1 MPEDVKR
8 KCTEYS
14 DVLNL
19 ARQSEFQNEIFVLVF
34 QKRVLELLVYVK
46 ANQERLGRACEPK
59 YSHFF
64 CETF

>member
-1 MPEDVKR
+1 MSEDVKR

-19 ARQSEFQNEIFVLVF
+19 ARQSEFQNETFVLVF